1 MYSLVKFHYDC
12 PIILTAVIFFLN
24 VQLLTKV
31 KFKNKII
38 QDLFKDHKLKQSYFS
53 ENNLHPR
60 AWCRFKEKIKE
71 RDGNFILEQTRQVP
85 LCTNNQDSC

>member
-1 MYSLVKFHYDC
+1 MYSLVKFFYDC

-53 ENNLHPR
+53 ENNLHLR

-71 RDGNFILEQTRQVP
+71 RDSNFISEQTRQGP
-85 LCTNNQDSC
+85 LCTNN